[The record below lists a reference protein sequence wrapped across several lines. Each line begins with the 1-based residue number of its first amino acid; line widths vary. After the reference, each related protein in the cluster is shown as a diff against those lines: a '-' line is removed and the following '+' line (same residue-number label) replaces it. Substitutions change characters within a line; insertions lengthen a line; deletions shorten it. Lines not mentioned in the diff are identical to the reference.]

1 LLVREFE
8 RGRSVLVRLDFGT
21 EIVESIT
28 SLAEKLGVEAGVFS
42 AIGALQK
49 AELGYYEQDTHRYR
63 TIKIEGPVE
72 LVSCQGNISI
82 RDGRVF
88 VHPHAALADPVG
100 GLRGGHLHN
109 GTIFAAE
116 LYIQELKGEPF
127 IRTHDP
133 ITDLYLWSET
143 D

>member
-1 LLVREFE
+1 MA
-8 RGRSVLVRLDFGT
+8 RLDFGA

-42 AIGALQK
+42 AIGALK
-49 AELGYYEQDTHRYR
+49 EAELGYYEQDTHRYK
-63 TIKIEGPVE
+63 TIEIEGPVE
-72 LVSCQGNISI
+72 LASCQGNISI

-88 VHPHAALADPVG
+88 VHAHAALADHVG
-100 GLRGGHLHN
+100 GLQGGHLHN

-116 LYIQELKGEPF
+116 ICIHELKGKPL